1 MSDVIDRSD
10 ELDRRIAGSREIEE
24 LRKAGRHRQR
34 LIRILGASLAL
45 DILLTGGFGWLA
57 WRADQSARAAASLQ
71 AQAHATCLSGNEAR
85 AGQRQLW
92 HYILDLPP
100 TAPRTP
106 AQQEQADRFAVYID
120 STFAPRRC

>member
-1 MSDVIDRSD
+1 VTDVLDRSD
-10 ELDRRIAGSREIEE
+10 ELDRRIAGSAEIDT
-24 LRKAGRHRQR
+24 LVKASRRNLL
-34 LIRILGASLAL
+34 LIRILGVSLAI
-45 DILLTGGFGWLA
+45 DVLLTVGFGWVA
-57 WRADQSARAAASLQ
+57 WRADLTARQAASLQ

-106 AQQEQADRFAVYID
+106 AQQEQAVAFGAYID
-120 STFAPRRC
+120 DIFAPRRC